1 MATTPHPL
9 SVSVGVTGGLLNLP
23 GQVERLTANT
33 IGWLRTDSVAAMI
46 GIGGAVLIYLVFIG
60 IRFGICRL
68 LGTGHDVTTWQGFV
82 GRMVRRTRSV
92 FLGAFAAD
100 IAAHAAAPPGAI
112 LGFVTLVFT
121 VAAAVQGAIWVREF
135 ILGLVDRRAA
145 IAEDKAAL
153 ASAGGIIR
161 VLVNV
166 VVWSLAFI
174 LVLDNLGVNVT
185 ALVAGLGV
193 GGIAIG
199 LAAQGI
205 FSDLFAALAILF
217 DRPFRVGD
225 TIRWGSVT
233 GKVEAIGLKT
243 VRIRSQSGEQVVVG
257 NTKLLG
263 DQISNLARIEERQVV
278 MVIGVTYQT
287 SSDLLEAIPAEV
299 AAIVSARAECRFD
312 RCHFVRF
319 ADSSLDF
326 EIAFFTHGQ
335 AFTTMMDARHAIGL
349 AILRRFNELG
359 IDFAYPTQV
368 ALTARADGRV
378 IDPPMAL
385 AAPPQGATG

>member
-1 MATTPHPL
+1 MATPHPL
-9 SVSVGVTGGLLNLP
+9 SVGISGGLLNAP
-23 GQVERLTANT
+23 AQIERLSTNT
-33 IGWLRTDSVAAMI
+33 LAWVRTDSVAAML
-46 GIGGAVLIYLVFIG
+46 GAGGAVLIYLLFLG
-60 IRFGICRL
+60 LRFGICRL
-68 LGTGHDVTTWQGFV
+68 LGQGHDVTTWQGFV
-82 GRMVRRTRSV
+82 GRMVGRTRS
-92 FLGAFAAD
+92 FFMAAFAAD
-100 IAAHAAAPPGAI
+100 IAAHAAAPPGTI
-112 LGFVTLVFT
+112 LSFVTLVFT
-121 VAAAVQGAIWVREF
+121 VAAAIQGAIWVREF

-145 IAEDKAAL
+145 FAEDKAAL

-243 VRIRSQSGEQVVVG
+243 VRIRSQSGEQVIVG

-263 DQISNLARIEERQVV
+263 DQISNLHRIEERQVI

-287 SSDLLEAIPAEV
+287 ASYLLERISAEV
-299 AAIVSARAECRFD
+299 EAIVSARPECRFE

-335 AFTTMMDARHAIGL
+335 AFKTMMDARHAIGL
-349 AILRRFNELG
+349 AILKRFNDLG

-368 ALTARADGRV
+368 AMMARADGRV
-378 IDPPMAL
+378 IDPPVAL